1 MPAQVVNLPDDLA
14 AFVAQAVTDG
24 RFDSADELFAY
35 AVGRVRTESVLGGA
49 VNLVP
54 AVEPVKPTTPT
65 STPSKIPATPVDLT
79 RHTFDSPNFMAE
91 LVDKLGKRDPHPK

>member
-1 MPAQVVNLPDDLA
+1 MPAVVVNLPDDLA

-35 AVGRVRTESVLGGA
+35 AVGRVRTDSALGGQMA
-49 VNLVP
+49 PETPPEVVRS
-54 AVEPVKPTTPT
+54 ATPT
-65 STPSKIPATPVDLT
+65 PSRIPATAVDLT

-91 LVDKLGKRDPHPK
+91 LVDKIGKRASNPK